1 MAPMDG
7 RVHREGHARDDDPPR
22 VDVGFGATLGPM
34 PPRGRVVPRP
44 HPNLGQSASVPR
56 PPREVPST
64 EPVPTPFPDAARLG
78 RELRAARDELE
89 DARAVALAG
98 MEAHAELLWV
108 RREAASFRETAR
120 HYKRA
125 ARDAERE
132 AAERDDR
139 VRERLRKLGLW
150 RLITKLGLD
159 VRVSETSMCAM
170 RAWLSAARRRAR
182 AAGRARSKRAR
193 RVEVVGWARRRHRR
207 PAACYPRARV
217 SPRGHRALGF

>member
-1 MAPMDG
+1 
-7 RVHREGHARDDDPPR
+7 
-22 VDVGFGATLGPM
+22 
-34 PPRGRVVPRP
+34 
-44 HPNLGQSASVPR
+44 
-56 PPREVPST
+56 
-64 EPVPTPFPDAARLG
+64 
-78 RELRAARDELE
+78 
-89 DARAVALAG
+89 

-125 ARDAERE
+125 ARDAERD

-159 VRVSETSMCAM
+159 VRVSEPSMCAM

-182 AAGRARSKRAR
+182 ADGRAPPLFFSEGVLASGGARAKGYAGYTSR
-193 RVEVVGWARRRHRR
+193 DAETKHVFQLET
-207 PAACYPRARV
+207 
-217 SPRGHRALGF
+217 